1 MNTINRSAVVVI
13 PAQPFLDWLHQA
25 DPTSAQLSLNDL
37 RIEAT
42 LYLLPV
48 TIPKKRRASICKSG
62 RVVKK
67 LMRPAGG
74 NTSGDRRGARDTR
87 SVTSR
92 PSVSPQQQGI
102 TERWPSPGDGARY
115 DNAPGIG

>member
-37 RIEAT
+37 RKEAT

-62 RVVKK
+62 AERFLKK
-67 LMRPAGG
+67 NWMDGI
-74 NTSGDRRGARDTR
+74 R
-87 SVTSR
+87 SFSL
-92 PSVSPQQQGI
+92 
-102 TERWPSPGDGARY
+102 AC
-115 DNAPGIG
+115 